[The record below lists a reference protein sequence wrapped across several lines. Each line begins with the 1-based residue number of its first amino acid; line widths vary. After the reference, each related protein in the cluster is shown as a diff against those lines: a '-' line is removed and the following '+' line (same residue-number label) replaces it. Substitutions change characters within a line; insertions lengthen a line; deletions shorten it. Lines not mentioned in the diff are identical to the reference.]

1 MTQYHQLPTAT
12 ASQYPTLTQYTGSS
26 SRNAQLSQLDLVFN
40 IIFKQK
46 KTSQI
51 RKTETIMNNL
61 NPDWKLVYVSL
72 SELCDNDFNMM
83 LKVSCLKTT
92 EINFDMMQISCRL
105 KSSKTQIEIFH
116 QSSFRLT
123 CGTRTRA
130 RGTT

>member
-1 MTQYHQLPTAT
+1 M
-12 ASQYPTLTQYTGSS
+12 
-26 SRNAQLSQLDLVFN
+26 FN
-40 IIFKQK
+40 IIFNQK

-92 EINFDMMQISCRL
+92 DIDLDMVQRSCRL
-105 KSSKTQIEIFH
+105 KSSKT
-116 QSSFRLT
+116 
-123 CGTRTRA
+123 
-130 RGTT
+130 

>member
-1 MTQYHQLPTAT
+1 M
-12 ASQYPTLTQYTGSS
+12 
-26 SRNAQLSQLDLVFN
+26 FN
-40 IIFKQK
+40 IIFNQK

-92 EINFDMMQISCRL
+92 DIDLDMMQRSCQL
-105 KSSKTQIEIFH
+105 KSSKT
-116 QSSFRLT
+116 
-123 CGTRTRA
+123 
-130 RGTT
+130 